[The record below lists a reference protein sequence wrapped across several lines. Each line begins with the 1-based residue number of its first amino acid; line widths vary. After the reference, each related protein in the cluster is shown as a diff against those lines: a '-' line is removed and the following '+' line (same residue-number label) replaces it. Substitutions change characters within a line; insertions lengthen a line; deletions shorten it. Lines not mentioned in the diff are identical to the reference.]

1 MIKNGLNF
9 QFTNDLIIKDYDS
22 DANIFQEIE
31 LYIESTAQN
40 VQVIVDGELHRIIAT
55 HTNLDASAWDVS
67 NIWGMITIEP
77 TESSPRWICST
88 IIDIDGNTLNPLS
101 PITGLTAT
109 LTFPTPDVA
118 QIECFFDP
126 GKINLTNGVK
136 FTTKIKGCYV

>member
-1 MIKNGLNF
+1 
-9 QFTNDLIIKDYDS
+9 
-22 DANIFQEIE
+22 
-31 LYIESTAQN
+31 

-88 IIDIDGNTLNPLS
+88 IIDIDGNSLNPLS

-109 LTFPTPDVA
+109 LTFLTPNVA
-118 QIECFFDP
+118 KIECFFDP